1 MNLRQI
7 DLRLLR
13 SFIATARAGNFVKA
27 SHTLHITQSALSQQ
41 MKELSSYLA
50 LPLFEKKGRQLILT
64 KFGNQLL
71 HKINP
76 LLEQLEEILLQSP
89 DENRNIV
96 GKMKVAAT
104 STYSKTIALPTCMK
118 LILENPSLNIDLKE
132 LSAQK
137 AVEQLLEGEI
147 DIAILPQDYQL
158 PDLQWQELI
167 SEQFSV
173 IGTPDLIKKL
183 PHNLNLK
190 FLEKYQLGALNTQF
204 LMRQKIDS
212 QARMQGVSLNI
223 RMEVSTMGDLLEIAK
238 SGKILVLG
246 SPISLSKKDK
256 LQSKEIKGDL
266 LTRSAAICWRK
277 NKFVTNAMMAFQKC
291 ASDLSETLAT
301 EIMNKKARTNRA
313 F

>member
-1 MNLRQI
+1 MNLKQI

-27 SHTLHITQSALSQQ
+27 SKTLHITQSALSQQ
-41 MKELSSYLA
+41 MKELAGHLA

-71 HKINP
+71 HKIDP
-76 LLEQLEEILLQSP
+76 LLEQFEEILLQSP
-89 DENRNIV
+89 DENKNIV

-118 LILENPSLNIDLKE
+118 LIAENPSLNIDLKE

-137 AVEQLLEGEI
+137 AVDALLEGEI

-173 IGTPDLIKKL
+173 IGSSKLIKKL
-183 PHNLNLK
+183 PRNLS
-190 FLEKYQLGALNTQF
+190 LESLENFQLAALNPQF

-212 QARMQGVSLNI
+212 QARMQRVSLDV
-223 RMEVSTMGDLLEIAK
+223 RMEVSTMRDLLEIAK
-238 SGKILVLG
+238 SGRFLVLG
-246 SPISLSKKDK
+246 SPISLGKDDE
-256 LQSKEIKGDL
+256 LQSREIKGEL
-266 LTRSAAICWRK
+266 LTRTAAICWRK
-277 NKFVTNAMMAFQKC
+277 NKFVTNAMVAFQKC
-291 ASDLSETLAT
+291 ALDISKTLAV
-301 EIMNKKARTNRA
+301 EIKNKKARK
-313 F
+313 